1 METIVPQLLPFMG
14 QALSLTPQADMT
26 PAQIMQSYLVA
37 SMCQVSAVHCTG
49 ANAQFPS
56 LEACLTGMASVPMGD
71 FDR

>member
-14 QALSLTPQADMT
+14 QALSLTPQSNMT
-26 PAQIMQSYLVA
+26 PAQLMQSYLVA
-37 SMCQVSAVHCTG
+37 SVCQVSAMHCTG

-56 LEACLTGMASVPMGD
+56 LEACLTEMSAIPMGD